1 MNTEQFAK
9 YIAEHFEFAAEEA
22 KTMIEVF
29 SCSVYMA
36 LSEGHKVDIE
46 SLGSFDTV
54 FKTVRKK
61 KSYLNGM
68 WEQVTEDTE
77 ATKKLQPVFK
87 PGNDLK
93 MACAF

>member
-1 MNTEQFAK
+1 MNTQQFAK
-9 YIAEHFEFAAEEA
+9 YISENFECRAEEA
-22 KTMIEVF
+22 KTMIEIF

-68 WEQVTEDTE
+68 WELGSLDAEVV
-77 ATKKLQPVFK
+77 KKLQPTFK

>member
-1 MNTEQFAK
+1 MNTQQFAK
-9 YIAEHFEFAAEEA
+9 YISDNFEFAAEEA
-22 KTMIEVF
+22 KTMIEIF

-36 LSEGHKVDIE
+36 LSEGHRVDID

-54 FKTVRKK
+54 FRTVRKK

-68 WEQVTEDTE
+68 WELGSADTDI
-77 ATKKLQPVFK
+77 TKKLQPVFK